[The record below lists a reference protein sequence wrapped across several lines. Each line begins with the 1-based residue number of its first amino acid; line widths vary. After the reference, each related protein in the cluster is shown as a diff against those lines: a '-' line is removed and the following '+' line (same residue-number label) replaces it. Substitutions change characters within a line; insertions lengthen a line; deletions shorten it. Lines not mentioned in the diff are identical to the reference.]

1 CPAENQNPSLKT
13 TYKPRCHYRLDHPEP
28 DSPKAFHKPSQG
40 AFSKYCSPECGLNN
54 IKKCIQ
60 TSIKNRGKKDMLWV
74 SVKDAEER

>member
-13 TYKPRCHYRLDHPEP
+13 TYKPRCHYRLDHPEL

-40 AFSKYCSPECGLNN
+40 VFSKYCSPECGLKN

-60 TSIKNRGKKDMLWV
+60 TSIKNRGKKDMLWD
-74 SVKDAEER
+74 SVKDAEKR